1 MRSTLLR
8 LLCPWLGFLF
18 GVVAVSTLR
27 SGSQLVFGLVWWGNF
42 LFVFGY
48 FCFSPLVP
56 LGQLVS
62 VVIIFGFL
70 LLVGFFFLFS
80 FWLVGFF
87 VFCFFGFSSF
97 VTPAPRTLCTPTVGP
112 LAIFPGWGL
121 RRGSEE

>member
-70 LLVGFFFLFS
+70 LLVGFFFLFG
-80 FWLVGFF
+80 WLGFLFF
-87 VFCFFGFSSF
+87 VFLVFPPLSLLLRGPSAPPPLVPLPSSQ
-97 VTPAPRTLCTPTVGP
+97 AG
-112 LAIFPGWGL
+112 G
-121 RRGSEE
+121 